1 MTDANRKTELLLDSA
16 KWAFTTRRVPR
27 EAINA
32 LDPRVHLARPGDLV
46 LAEVLRI
53 GQHRNIQMA
62 QGRAATLY
70 PGDRVVVVLGDRY
83 APDQFHAT
91 ATITGDT
98 ADLVAGGGIVG
109 RVEAAH
115 AKMDMPTQLRPL
127 ALLVD
132 PTGGPAN
139 VATYALPHRAMDPRP
154 TVLGVFGASM
164 NAGKTTATA
173 CLAHG
178 LMRSGLAV
186 AAIKATGTGAFG
198 DYHTFAD
205 AGVPTLDFT
214 DVGMATTYRMPMA
227 RIEEGFAS
235 LVAHCAS
242 AGTEV
247 IVCEIADG
255 VFQQE
260 TRAILQGG
268 AIRERLDGILFA
280 APDALSALGGVLLL
294 ERLGLSPFALAG
306 MVSLSPLAT
315 AEAEAATGLPVL
327 TREKLCDPATVR
339 DLVAPCLRRDADG
352 RTAA

>member
-1 MTDANRKTELLLDSA
+1 
-16 KWAFTTRRVPR
+16 
-27 EAINA
+27 
-32 LDPRVHLARPGDLV
+32 V
-46 LAEVLRI
+46 LCEVLRI
-53 GQHRNIQMA
+53 GQHRNLQLA
-62 QGRAATLY
+62 QGRPATLY

-91 ATITGDT
+91 ACIIGET

-109 RVEAAH
+109 RVDAAH
-115 AKMDMPTQLRPL
+115 AKMDAPTQLRPI
-127 ALLVD
+127 ALVTD
-132 PTGGPAN
+132 ASGAPAN
-139 VATYALPHRAMDPRP
+139 VAAYALPRRTMDQRP

-164 NAGKTTATA
+164 NSGKTTATA

-186 AAIKATGTGAFG
+186 TAIKATGTGAFG
-198 DYHTFAD
+198 DYNTFSD
-205 AGVPTLDFT
+205 AGVPALDFT
-214 DVGMATTYRMPMA
+214 DVGMATTYRMPMS
-227 RIEEGFAS
+227 RIEEGFAT
-235 LVAHCAS
+235 LVAHCAA

-268 AIRERLDGILFA
+268 AIRDRLDGILFA

-306 MVSLSPLAT
+306 MLSLSPLAT

-327 TREKLCDPATVR
+327 TREALCTPEVVR
-339 DLVAPCLRRDADG
+339 DLVSPLLRREALG